1 MSAPVEPSHAF
12 RVGNGIA
19 LLDLK
24 LGRDVWLPRI
34 NLDTLDVASSS
45 DCVLCQATGTRWY
58 GRAVESI
65 GIPFEITHDDEGVRP
80 MWTQAH
86 GFGISLETLENT
98 GHRDFDALQAE
109 WVARITELRST
120 VTT

>member
-1 MSAPVEPSHAF
+1 MSAPSHAF

-19 LLDLK
+19 LLDLQ

-34 NLDTLDVASSS
+34 RLDTLDVASSE
-45 DCVLCQATGTRWY
+45 DCILCQATGIRWY
-58 GRAVESI
+58 ADAVDHLGVGE
-65 GIPFEITHDDEGVRP
+65 DVVRDWEGVRP
-80 MWTQAH
+80 EWTQAH
-86 GFGISLETLENT
+86 GFGISLETLEDT
-98 GHRDFDALQAE
+98 GHRDFAGLQAE